1 MRRRNE
7 RARRAN
13 PERETR
19 HLLAVLN
26 AAATVAEHH
35 GAAAIQQ
42 AVADDVRG
50 YPINSESERRGT
62 GSHSDPTAHA
72 ATRRAGGYDTLADD
86 LLQAHDDLE
95 ALVNRYV
102 KLVQMATATADPL
115 NSCSRCERRVTGR
128 RDNRL
133 IGGMCR
139 PCYDQVRRAS

>member
-1 MRRRNE
+1 MKQ
-7 RARRAN
+7 RARRSN

-26 AAATVAEHH
+26 AAATVARHH

-50 YPINSESERRGT
+50 YPINSDSDRRGT

-72 ATRRAGGYDTLADD
+72 ATRRTGGYDTLADD
-86 LLQAHDDLE
+86 LLQVHDDLE
-95 ALVNRYV
+95 AAVNRYV
-102 KLVQMATATADPL
+102 KLVQMATSTADPL
-115 NSCSRCERRVTGR
+115 NACSRCERRVTGR

-139 PCYDQVRRAS
+139 VCYDQLRRAS

>member
-1 MRRRNE
+1 MKQ
-7 RARRAN
+7 RARRSN

-26 AAATVAEHH
+26 AATVVAKHH
-35 GAAAIQQ
+35 GAVAIQQ
-42 AVADDVRG
+42 AVTDDVRG
-50 YPINSESERRGT
+50 YPINSDSDRRGT

-72 ATRRAGGYDTLADD
+72 ATRRTGGYDTLADD
-86 LLQAHDDLE
+86 LLQVHDDLE
-95 ALVNRYV
+95 AAVNRYV
-102 KLVQMATATADPL
+102 KLVQMATSTADPL

-139 PCYDQVRRAS
+139 VCYDQIRRAS